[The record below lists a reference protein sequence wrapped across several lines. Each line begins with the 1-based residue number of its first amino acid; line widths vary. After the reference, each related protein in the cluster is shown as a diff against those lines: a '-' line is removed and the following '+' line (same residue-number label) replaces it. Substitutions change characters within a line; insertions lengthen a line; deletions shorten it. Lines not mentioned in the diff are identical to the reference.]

1 MIPISLDPERLKIA
15 LVGDGARTARRESL
29 LREGGADPT
38 RLSTSDELSGYR
50 AVYVSDLPL
59 DVARDVAAR
68 ARAAGALVNVEDEPD
83 LCDFHTPA
91 VVRRGALTL
100 SVATGGRCP
109 GLAGALAAY
118 LARLF
123 DGNWALRLGVLEAKR
138 RRWRDAGL
146 DHRAIRAR
154 IERTIVQAGWVPG
167 LPAKDA
173 ASACSQSRNSD
184 TLRKA
189 SFASGQTT

>member
-1 MIPISLDPERLKIA
+1 MIPISLDPERLRIA
-15 LVGDGARTARRESL
+15 LVGDGARTLRRESL
-29 LREGGADPT
+29 LREGGAVPM
-38 RLSTSDELSGYR
+38 RLSADAELSGYR
-50 AVYVSDLPL
+50 VVYVSDLPP
-59 DVARDVAAR
+59 DVAREVAAR

-91 VVRRGALTL
+91 VVRRGDLTL

-118 LARLF
+118 LGRLF
-123 DGNWALRLGVLEAKR
+123 DGDWALRLGVLEAER
-138 RRWRDAGL
+138 RRWREAGF
-146 DHRAIRAR
+146 DHGAIRAR

-167 LPAKDA
+167 LPANEA
-173 ASACSQSRNSD
+173 ACSRSQSRNSD